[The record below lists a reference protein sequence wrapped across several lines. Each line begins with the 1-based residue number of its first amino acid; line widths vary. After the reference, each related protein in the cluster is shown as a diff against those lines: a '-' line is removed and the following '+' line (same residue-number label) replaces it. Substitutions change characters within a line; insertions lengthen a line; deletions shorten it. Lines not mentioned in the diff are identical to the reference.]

1 MLSLLKVLY
10 RNVALSYPPIPRH
23 LSSSIYFKHTIIA
36 EFMVNLV
43 DRLHFLCGLCL
54 TGVISNHVH
63 HAAMTQEG
71 RKCPFKKKKEETVL
85 SASV

>member
-1 MLSLLKVLY
+1 MPLLAISVL
-10 RNVALSYPPIPRH
+10 PPH
-23 LSSSIYFKHTIIA
+23 FKHTIIA

-63 HAAMTQEG
+63 HAETTQEG
-71 RKCPFKKKKEETVL
+71 RKCPFKKNI
-85 SASV
+85 